1 MRTITALF
9 VGLGSI
15 GTRHLKNLTNL
26 CADRGWTLQADA
38 LRSDLS
44 RPLRDGVAAL
54 LHAQYTDLA
63 DAPAHY
69 DMVFITNPTSLHAD
83 ALTRVRGRGGALFI
97 EKPIFSADQTGLDLA
112 DCLPAGQKAYVAAPM
127 RWCGVM
133 LALKDRLPGLHPY
146 CARVICSSYLPD
158 WRPGV
163 DYRTVYSA
171 HKAMG
176 GGVTIDLIHEW
187 DYLVELFG
195 VPEQLYNFKGTYSD
209 LEIDSDDLSV
219 YIARYPTLLAE
230 VHLDYFGRG
239 YRRSIELFCHDGSYL
254 ADFGAGTLT
263 LPDGTVQHYEE
274 DVNRRYEREME
285 YFVDYALTGS
295 GESCNPPALALN
307 VLKLTLGGERTMKRL
322 LITICGRAGSKGF
335 KNKNLKN
342 FCGKPL
348 VYYSLS
354 AAELFIKK
362 HPELEIDVALN
373 TDSEDLARLVAA
385 EYPEVIYLPRGAE
398 LGGDR
403 VPKVEVYKDSFARM
417 EALAGKQ
424 YDAMID
430 LDITSPLRTEQD
442 IENAFAKAQERED
455 LQIIFSVCEAR
466 RNPWFNMFKIVGD
479 HAEMV
484 IESQFTG
491 RQQAPEVY
499 DVNASIYVI
508 RRAFLVDNPDPI
520 LWHSKFGVSVM
531 MDTGIIDIDSEHDYL
546 LMEAIAQHLYAHYP
560 EFNAVRENIRG

>member
-97 EKPIFSADQTGLDLA
+97 EKPIFSAEQTGLDLA

-127 RWCGVM
+127 
-133 LALKDRLPGLHPY
+133 
-146 CARVICSSYLPD
+146 LPD

-307 VLKLTLGGERTMKRL
+307 VLKLTLG
-322 LITICGRAGSKGF
+322 
-335 KNKNLKN
+335 
-342 FCGKPL
+342 
-348 VYYSLS
+348 
-354 AAELFIKK
+354 
-362 HPELEIDVALN
+362 
-373 TDSEDLARLVAA
+373 
-385 EYPEVIYLPRGAE
+385 
-398 LGGDR
+398 
-403 VPKVEVYKDSFARM
+403 
-417 EALAGKQ
+417 
-424 YDAMID
+424 
-430 LDITSPLRTEQD
+430 
-442 IENAFAKAQERED
+442 ENVQ
-455 LQIIFSVCEAR
+455 
-466 RNPWFNMFKIVGD
+466 
-479 HAEMV
+479 
-484 IESQFTG
+484 
-491 RQQAPEVY
+491 
-499 DVNASIYVI
+499 
-508 RRAFLVDNPDPI
+508 
-520 LWHSKFGVSVM
+520 
-531 MDTGIIDIDSEHDYL
+531 
-546 LMEAIAQHLYAHYP
+546 
-560 EFNAVRENIRG
+560 

>member
-97 EKPIFSADQTGLDLA
+97 EKPIFSAEQTGLDLA

-146 CARVICSSYLPD
+146 CARVICSSYQ
-158 WRPGV
+158 
-163 DYRTVYSA
+163 
-171 HKAMG
+171 
-176 GGVTIDLIHEW
+176 
-187 DYLVELFG
+187 LFG
-195 VPEQLYNFKGTYSD
+195 VPEKLYNFKGTYSD

-307 VLKLTLGGERTMKRL
+307 VLKLTLG
-322 LITICGRAGSKGF
+322 
-335 KNKNLKN
+335 
-342 FCGKPL
+342 
-348 VYYSLS
+348 
-354 AAELFIKK
+354 
-362 HPELEIDVALN
+362 
-373 TDSEDLARLVAA
+373 
-385 EYPEVIYLPRGAE
+385 
-398 LGGDR
+398 
-403 VPKVEVYKDSFARM
+403 
-417 EALAGKQ
+417 
-424 YDAMID
+424 
-430 LDITSPLRTEQD
+430 
-442 IENAFAKAQERED
+442 ENVQ
-455 LQIIFSVCEAR
+455 
-466 RNPWFNMFKIVGD
+466 
-479 HAEMV
+479 
-484 IESQFTG
+484 
-491 RQQAPEVY
+491 
-499 DVNASIYVI
+499 
-508 RRAFLVDNPDPI
+508 
-520 LWHSKFGVSVM
+520 
-531 MDTGIIDIDSEHDYL
+531 
-546 LMEAIAQHLYAHYP
+546 
-560 EFNAVRENIRG
+560 

>member
-38 LRSDLS
+38 LRSNLS

-195 VPEQLYNFKGTYSD
+195 VPEKLYNFKGTYSD

-295 GESCNPPALALN
+295 GESCNPPVLALN

-373 TDSEDLARLVAA
+373 TDSGDLARLVAA

-417 EALAGKQ
+417 EARTGKQ

>member
-1 MRTITALF
+1 MPGPYIASKSKQRGSPMRTITALF

-195 VPEQLYNFKGTYSD
+195 VPESCTISRAPTPTSKSTPTICRCISPDTPHCWPRCISITLAADTGAASSFSAMTAA
-209 LEIDSDDLSV
+209 IW
-219 YIARYPTLLAE
+219 PTLA
-230 VHLDYFGRG
+230 
-239 YRRSIELFCHDGSYL
+239 
-254 ADFGAGTLT
+254 
-263 LPDGTVQHYEE
+263 
-274 DVNRRYEREME
+274 
-285 YFVDYALTGS
+285 
-295 GESCNPPALALN
+295 
-307 VLKLTLGGERTMKRL
+307 
-322 LITICGRAGSKGF
+322 RA
-335 KNKNLKN
+335 
-342 FCGKPL
+342 
-348 VYYSLS
+348 
-354 AAELFIKK
+354 
-362 HPELEIDVALN
+362 
-373 TDSEDLARLVAA
+373 R
-385 EYPEVIYLPRGAE
+385 
-398 LGGDR
+398 
-403 VPKVEVYKDSFARM
+403 
-417 EALAGKQ
+417 
-424 YDAMID
+424 
-430 LDITSPLRTEQD
+430 
-442 IENAFAKAQERED
+442 
-455 LQIIFSVCEAR
+455 
-466 RNPWFNMFKIVGD
+466 
-479 HAEMV
+479 
-484 IESQFTG
+484 
-491 RQQAPEVY
+491 
-499 DVNASIYVI
+499 
-508 RRAFLVDNPDPI
+508 
-520 LWHSKFGVSVM
+520 
-531 MDTGIIDIDSEHDYL
+531 
-546 LMEAIAQHLYAHYP
+546 
-560 EFNAVRENIRG
+560 

>member
-97 EKPIFSADQTGLDLA
+97 EKPIFSAEQTGLDLA

-285 YFVDYALTGS
+285 YFCGLRADGQRRELQ
-295 GESCNPPALALN
+295 PARAG
-307 VLKLTLGGERTMKRL
+307 TERAETYLGGERTMKRL

-455 LQIIFSVCEAR
+455 LQIIFQRLRGPPQSV
-466 RNPWFNMFKIVGD
+466 V
-479 HAEMV
+479 
-484 IESQFTG
+484 Q
-491 RQQAPEVY
+491 
-499 DVNASIYVI
+499 YVQ
-508 RRAFLVDNPDPI
+508 D
-520 LWHSKFGVSVM
+520 
-531 MDTGIIDIDSEHDYL
+531 
-546 LMEAIAQHLYAHYP
+546 
-560 EFNAVRENIRG
+560 RG

>member
-38 LRSDLS
+38 LRSDPS

-97 EKPIFSADQTGLDLA
+97 EKPIFSAEQTGLDLA

-195 VPEQLYNFKGTYSD
+195 TISRAPTPTSKSTPTICRCISPDTPHCWPRCISITLAADTGAASSFSAMTAA
-209 LEIDSDDLSV
+209 IW
-219 YIARYPTLLAE
+219 PTLA
-230 VHLDYFGRG
+230 
-239 YRRSIELFCHDGSYL
+239 
-254 ADFGAGTLT
+254 
-263 LPDGTVQHYEE
+263 
-274 DVNRRYEREME
+274 
-285 YFVDYALTGS
+285 
-295 GESCNPPALALN
+295 
-307 VLKLTLGGERTMKRL
+307 
-322 LITICGRAGSKGF
+322 RA
-335 KNKNLKN
+335 
-342 FCGKPL
+342 
-348 VYYSLS
+348 
-354 AAELFIKK
+354 
-362 HPELEIDVALN
+362 
-373 TDSEDLARLVAA
+373 R
-385 EYPEVIYLPRGAE
+385 
-398 LGGDR
+398 
-403 VPKVEVYKDSFARM
+403 
-417 EALAGKQ
+417 
-424 YDAMID
+424 
-430 LDITSPLRTEQD
+430 
-442 IENAFAKAQERED
+442 
-455 LQIIFSVCEAR
+455 
-466 RNPWFNMFKIVGD
+466 
-479 HAEMV
+479 
-484 IESQFTG
+484 
-491 RQQAPEVY
+491 
-499 DVNASIYVI
+499 
-508 RRAFLVDNPDPI
+508 
-520 LWHSKFGVSVM
+520 
-531 MDTGIIDIDSEHDYL
+531 
-546 LMEAIAQHLYAHYP
+546 
-560 EFNAVRENIRG
+560 